1 MLHAGF
7 SLVVMSR
14 GHRLAAVC
22 GLVTAVGSHCGA
34 QALGTQTSV
43 GGVRGLSAPWHVGSY
58 QTRHQTGVLCTG
70 TWILNNWA
78 TGGVLSCHVKS

>member
-34 QALGTQTSV
+34 QALGTRASLAA
-43 GGVRGLSAPWHVGSY
+43 GHGLGSC
-58 QTRHQTGVLCTG
+58 GA
-70 TWILNNWA
+70 WA
-78 TGGVLSCHVKS
+78 